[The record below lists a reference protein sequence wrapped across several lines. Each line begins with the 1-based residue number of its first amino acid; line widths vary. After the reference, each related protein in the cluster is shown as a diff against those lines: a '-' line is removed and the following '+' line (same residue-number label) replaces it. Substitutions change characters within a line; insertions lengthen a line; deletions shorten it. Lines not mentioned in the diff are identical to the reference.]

1 MIKYGLLFFLL
12 ILFLHPRQENK
23 FPKNCKIA
31 HFKNAFF
38 VPQGA
43 DFKVIIEYTGE
54 IQYSHRLYKKYFM
67 KLKKTWNSSYVYTT
81 EVLETHDPYL
91 GNQKGV
97 TDTYQITKITD
108 SYYDFFDIHRPD
120 RKGRVYF
127 VNSLDEIIEQQRRE
141 FKE

>member
-1 MIKYGLLFFLL
+1 MFFFAMHS
-12 ILFLHPRQENK
+12 IQQNQ
-23 FPKNCKIA
+23 FPKDCKKA
-31 HFKNAFF
+31 HFKNAYF
-38 VPQGA
+38 VPEGA

-67 KLKKTWNSSYVYTT
+67 KLKKTWNSSCVYTT
-81 EVLETHDPYL
+81 EILETHDPYL

-97 TDTYQITKITD
+97 IDTYQITKITD
-108 SYYDFFDIHRPD
+108 SYYDFFNIHRPD